1 MVDKLIERYFRLENP
16 SGYPVEILSNSLNMS
31 FSEEFVRISSIC
43 RFDYLGRGTEWFSA
57 QQLSDRSVVG
67 ETLNLRKNFGLPKEY
82 LFLADDGTS
91 ALFMKCF
98 GDHEEIWDIAE
109 EDIGRL
115 CAEEPLLYK
124 TIVYKTFPEFFEF
137 LLNQREEEMR
147 NEE

>member
-91 ALFMKCF
+91 CMYLMSCC
-98 GDHEEIWDIAE
+98 GDHEEVYWDSC
-109 EDIGRL
+109 GRGYRSIYVL
-115 CAEEPLLYK
+115 KRTSFEYNP
-124 TIVYKTFPEFFEF
+124 TILSTKPF
-137 LLNQREEEMR
+137 LSSLNFY
-147 NEE
+147 